1 MKTDVFDD
9 RLRRKQTPAF
19 IQRRLSMSRLPSH
32 QLTGYD
38 RLVTFCPDAQLILW
52 TQPMPIFHSI
62 RWRLVASFIVLT
74 LLIVTALG
82 VLVLSAMQRYVVAQE
97 TGYLSQNAAALA
109 AQSVTILDGSVIL
122 PSQLET
128 LAQTASLLGN
138 FRVKF
143 LDAAEQTVV
152 DSGPPLAGSFIAV
165 AAVQPSVDSVA
176 PLTLPVPALAAP
188 ALAGVT
194 VIAGEDGQAIPL
206 GVDVVRVSREVV
218 GPWGPVLQFQEE
230 VTAVA
235 TVPLTSSYIA
245 IDTQPY
251 TMAVPAGDRF
261 WTDITAGPVDH
272 LFTVMSPIQAGQ
284 QVVGYVELTSAPGIA
299 SQALVA
305 LRQLF
310 MGAAAIVALVAV
322 GAGLIVSR
330 TLTAPLHALTLATGR
345 MNDGD
350 LTARAPVQG
359 NDEIGALAG
368 AFNRMATALET
379 SFGAL
384 AAERDALRHFVADA
398 SHELRT
404 PITALRTFN
413 ELLQG
418 RAAHDPV
425 AQVDFLAESGIQIR
439 RLERITENLLNLS
452 RLEGGLVELA
462 LETVGVAELVEGV
475 VALLRP
481 LAAERH
487 VAVVIEPIDP
497 TLRLRCDPQQ
507 LDRALSN
514 LIENG
519 LKFTP
524 AGGRVQ
530 IGAATGPTGVQIW
543 VEDNGIGIAAEEQAY
558 IFRRFYRGQN
568 ATNGG
573 SGLGLAIVQRIVEAH
588 GGGLRVT
595 SEEGKGSRFVLT
607 FQ

>member
-1 MKTDVFDD
+1 MT
-9 RLRRKQTPAF
+9 L
-19 IQRRLSMSRLPSH
+19 
-32 QLTGYD
+32 
-38 RLVTFCPDAQLILW
+38 
-52 TQPMPIFHSI
+52 FHSI
-62 RWRLVASFIVLT
+62 RWRLVASFTLLT
-74 LLIVTALG
+74 LLTVSALAL
-82 VLVLSAMQRYVVAQE
+82 LVLSAMQRYVTAQE
-97 TGYLSQNAAALA
+97 TGYLSQNAEALA
-109 AQSVTILDGSVIL
+109 EQSLFLLNEPAPPPG
-122 PSQLET
+122 QLET
-128 LAQTASLLGN
+128 LARTAALLGN

-143 LDAAEQTVV
+143 LDAAEQTVA
-152 DSGPPLAGSFIAV
+152 DSGPPQASGVV
-165 AAVQPSVDSVA
+165 A
-176 PLTLPVPALAAP
+176 VPAAP
-188 ALAGVT
+188 YAGVMLS
-194 VIAGEDGQAIPL
+194 QAAL
-206 GVDVVRVSREVV
+206 SAVDVMVITSDASTASLPTGDVLRISRQTA
-218 GPWGPVLQFQEE
+218 GPWGPLLQFEQAIT
-230 VTAVA
+230 VVNTNLLTGTLPTAS
-235 TVPLTSSYIA
+235 LTIFTPTFS
-245 IDTQPY
+245 
-251 TMAVPAGDRF
+251 AGDNL
-261 WTDITAGPVDH
+261 
-272 LFTVMSPIQAGQ
+272 LFAPALPFRTVMTPIQAGQ

-310 MGAAAIVALVAV
+310 MWAAAIVALVAV
-322 GAGLIVSR
+322 GAGLMVSR

-368 AFNRMATALET
+368 AFNRMAAALEA
-379 SFGAL
+379 SFSAL

-425 AQVDFLAESGIQIR
+425 AQVDFLAESGVQIQ

-462 LETVGVAELVEGV
+462 LETVGVADLVEGA
-475 VALLRP
+475 VAALRP
-481 LAAERH
+481 LAGERH

-497 TLRLRCDPQQ
+497 MLFLRCDPQQ

-514 LIENG
+514 LVENA

-530 IGAATGPTGVQIW
+530 IGVTTGPTGVQIW
-543 VEDNGIGIAAEEQAY
+543 VEDNGIGIADEEQAH

-588 GGGLRVT
+588 GGELAVT
-595 SEEGKGSRFVLT
+595 SEKGKGSRFMLI
-607 FQ
+607 FQQFLI